1 MLCPKCG
8 EETKDDSNFCG
19 VCGCAIE
26 SEEMSD
32 KIKQQSDV
40 PDEQTGDTNKTF
52 SNFMASLFVRG
63 ILLVVFTLVSG
74 FIINFFIP
82 KDMKVLYYDEMEYI
96 RDIIG
101 YLILICIPYGE
112 SFFADI
118 VVGAVVLYE
127 GVSMSRIIQS
137 LIGIIAIIGV
147 VAHLKS
153 TED

>member
-8 EETKDDSNFCG
+8 NETVDGSKFCG

-26 SEEMSD
+26 SKEMPD

-52 SNFMASLFVRG
+52 SNFMVSLFIRG
-63 ILLVVFTLVSG
+63 ILIVVFTFISG

-82 KDMKVLYYDEMEYI
+82 KDIKVLYYDEMEYI

-101 YLILICIPYGE
+101 YLILVCIPYGE
-112 SFFADI
+112 SFWADL
-118 VVGAVVLYE
+118 VVGALVLYE

-137 LIGIIAIIGV
+137 IIGIIAIIGV

-153 TED
+153 AKD